1 MSVNTELNDLNTA
14 NQRFVPNDFLQIL
27 GKQSIKDLHLG
38 DQTQV
43 QMTVLFSDIR
53 SYTTISEKMT
63 PQQNFN
69 FINAYLGRIGPIIKQ
84 NGGFISQY
92 MGDGFMALFVA
103 SPSKAIKAA
112 IDIQKE
118 LQVYNQERLTANRQP
133 LKTGIGLNTGELM
146 LGVIGDEHRY
156 ESTVI
161 SDAVNTASRMEGL
174 TKVFGGAIIIS
185 VNTLVSLQHP
195 NKSSIGIDFAYRYL
209 GKVKV
214 KGKDRALKIYDLF
227 EGEADTIR
235 KLKCNTKFSF
245 EQGINFYF
253 NQEFEKAAECLKEVL
268 AVNKKD
274 LAASYY
280 LNKSVN
286 YIIDGVAKDWDGVEE
301 MIMK

>member
-1 MSVNTELNDLNTA
+1 MRQLYLNAILLTFAFFWLNPAFAQSGLKNTQEYKIEKFLLPDGLRGNSVTCIV
-14 NQRFVPNDFLQIL
+14 QGPNDFLWFA
-27 GKQSIKDLHLG
+27 
-38 DQTQV
+38 T
-43 QMTVLFSDIR
+43 M
-53 SYTTISEKMT
+53 
-63 PQQNFN
+63 
-69 FINAYLGRIGPIIKQ
+69 
-84 NGGFISQY
+84 
-92 MGDGFMALFVA
+92 
-103 SPSKAIKAA
+103 AA